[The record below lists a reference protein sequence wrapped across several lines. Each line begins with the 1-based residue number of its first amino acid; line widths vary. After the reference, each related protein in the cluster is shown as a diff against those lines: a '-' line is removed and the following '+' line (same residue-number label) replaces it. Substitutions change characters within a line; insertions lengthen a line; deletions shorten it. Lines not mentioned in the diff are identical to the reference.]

1 MHEIAEWGIAAHF
14 LYSTEKSSK
23 MVTEKER
30 KLLSHMEHVHENIQT
45 NPHVYCLTPMGD
57 IMRLRRGSTI
67 MDFAEKVHSW
77 LAKKAQLWVINKE
90 KKSLRYKI
98 RNFDQVEI
106 ITK

>member
-1 MHEIAEWGIAAHF
+1 
-14 LYSTEKSSK
+14 

-67 MDFAEKVHSW
+67 MDFAEKVHS
-77 LAKKAQLWVINKE
+77 
-90 KKSLRYKI
+90 
-98 RNFDQVEI
+98 
-106 ITK
+106 